1 MIIYGK
7 TQHDRTTWIHT
18 HIYISIGFVQ
28 FGDFH
33 QSVANLVG
41 DSISSSDFISQL
53 G

>member
-1 MIIYGK
+1 MIGLHGYIY
-7 TQHDRTTWIHT
+7 
-18 HIYISIGFVQ
+18 IYIYLSISIGFVQ
-28 FGDFH
+28 LGDFH